1 MYVERNVV
9 ASSCDHFC
17 GGNATMHSVSV
28 VELHVTVK
36 CIKILSV
43 AQQCFS
49 GKFLSPATKKI

>member
-1 MYVERNVV
+1 M